1 MTTSIDASS
10 LLKNDPQNMYE
21 VLKNFPTQVRQAI
34 DIGAKAAYFHNKDRF
49 RTLVFSGMGGSAIG
63 GDLIRCALQG
73 YGVDDFA
80 MIVNRSYNLPA
91 GVDAHT
97 AFIASSYSG
106 NTEETIASY
115 RAASTR
121 TQRRLCI
128 ATGGELA
135 RLATAE
141 NTPLIT
147 IPSGL
152 QPRCAV
158 GYSFF
163 PVMLTLALHGAMM
176 SETRASILHAIHRI
190 PKALDALAEQYCQ
203 PNPATNPAFALAQQL
218 KGTIPVFYSP
228 PLLEAVNLRWRG
240 QIQENAKQVAFG
252 NIVPEM
258 NHNEINGW
266 VMPNELMK
274 HFTVVF
280 LGMTQLPHARINLR
294 FEAMRNILKPKVHQL
309 LEINAEGETFLEQ
322 MFMQVMLADWTSYWL
337 ALLNGLDPSEIP
349 DILALKDYMTEKG

>member
-1 MTTSIDASS
+1 MTTSIDACS
-10 LLKNDPQNMYE
+10 LLDNDTHNMYE
-21 VLKNFPTQVRQAI
+21 VLKNFPNQVREAI
-34 DIGAKAAYFHNKDRF
+34 DIGAKAPYFHEKDRF
-49 RTLVFSGMGGSAIG
+49 RTLIFSGMGGSAIG

-73 YGVDDFA
+73 YGVDDF
-80 MIVNRSYNLPA
+80 MMVVNRGYNLPS
-91 GVDAHT
+91 GVDNHT

-121 TQRRLCI
+121 TRRRLCI

-135 RLATAE
+135 RSAKAD
-141 NTPLIT
+141 NVPLIT

-163 PVMLTLALHGAMM
+163 PVLLTLALHGAI
-176 SETRASILHAIHRI
+176 SADARASLLHSVHHL
-190 PKALDALAEQYCQ
+190 PKALDELAEKYRH
-203 PNPATNPAFALAQQL
+203 PDPATNPAFALAEKL
-218 KGTIPVFYSP
+218 KGTIPVFYSS

-266 VMPNELMK
+266 VMPSELMK
-274 HFTVVF
+274 NFTIVF
-280 LGMTQLPHARINLR
+280 LGMTQQPHARINLR
-294 FEAMRNILKPKVHQL
+294 FEAMRNILQPKVHQL
-309 LEINAEGETFLEQ
+309 LEVNAEGETFLEQ

-337 ALLNGLDPSEIP
+337 ALLNGLDPSEIA
-349 DILALKDYMTEKG
+349 DITALKNYMTDKS